1 VETERDLIASEN
13 LSAGSCLL
21 LPRIYVLFSFFMR
34 SSVIYCTST
43 AWI

>member
-13 LSAGSCLL
+13 LSSGSFLL
-21 LPRIYVLFSFFMR
+21 LSGTYVLFPFFMR

-43 AWI
+43 T